1 MVHGVIF
8 NQFLDNG
15 GYGLYLLLSYKYLL
29 YMLGMKLLGY
39 LIFNILYHLIYHSF
53 ILQVSYL

>member
-1 MVHGVIF
+1 MVHRVIF

-15 GYGLYLLLSYKYLL
+15 GYGLYLLLNYKYLC

-39 LIFNILYHLIYHSF
+39 LIFGILYHLIYYSF